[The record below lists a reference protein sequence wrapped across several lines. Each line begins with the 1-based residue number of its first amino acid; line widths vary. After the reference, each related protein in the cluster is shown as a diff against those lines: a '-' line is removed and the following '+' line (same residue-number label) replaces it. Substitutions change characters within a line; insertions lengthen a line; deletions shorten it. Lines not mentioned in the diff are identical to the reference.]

1 MNIGLNITKNDQKY
15 NHFLKMIKSGTH
27 HHDCN
32 FINVSL
38 EKNLKQHMP
47 NLDALLTYD
56 LSPDT
61 FSFAN
66 KQLKW
71 IHFGVAGVEK
81 SLFPQILKSKTILTN
96 CSGIHTRP
104 VSEFIMASILY
115 YCKRF
120 DQCQTFK
127 STQEWK
133 QWEVARTMVQL
144 KNKTLGIIGYGAIGK
159 ATAKMAKQF
168 GMNIIATRRLQ
179 KKIAQNTIVD
189 QLLPLSDIESLY
201 KQSDFIAITCPLT
214 PLTRNMVSKQ
224 EFKWMKSDAYI
235 INIARGAIIDEKALI
250 SAVKNQ
256 EIAGAAL
263 DVFNTEPLPKGH
275 PYFNLDNVFLS
286 PHISGNFPEYQ
297 TDMIEQFIDQ
307 LNRFLDGKALKN
319 RICKKRL
326 Y

>member
-1 MNIGLNITKNDQKY
+1 ML
-15 NHFLKMIKSGTH
+15 FLGDEL
-27 HHDCN
+27 HD
-32 FINVSL
+32 
-38 EKNLKQHMP
+38 
-47 NLDALLTYD
+47 
-56 LSPDT
+56 
-61 FSFAN
+61 
-66 KQLKW
+66 
-71 IHFGVAGVEK
+71 
-81 SLFPQILKSKTILTN
+81 
-96 CSGIHTRP
+96 
-104 VSEFIMASILY
+104 
-115 YCKRF
+115 
-120 DQCQTFK
+120 
-127 STQEWK
+127 
-133 QWEVARTMVQL
+133 
-144 KNKTLGIIGYGAIGK
+144 KTLGIIGYGALGK

-224 EFKWMKSDAYI
+224 EFQWMKSDAYI
-235 INIARGAIIDEKALI
+235 INIARGAIIDEDALI

-263 DVFNTEPLPKGH
+263 DVFNTEPLPKEH

>member
-1 MNIGLNITKNDQKY
+1 MNIGLNITKNTQKY
-15 NHFLKMIKSGTH
+15 NHFLDMIKSGLNH
-27 HHDCN
+27 SECN
-32 FINVSL
+32 FVNVSSK
-38 EKNLKQHMP
+38 ENLKKNIS
-47 NLDALLTYD
+47 NLDVLLTYD
-56 LSPDT
+56 INQEI
-61 FSFAN
+61 FSSTN
-66 KQLKW
+66 NRLKW

-104 VSEFIMASILY
+104 VSEFIMACILY

-120 DQCQTFK
+120 DQCQNFK

-159 ATAKMAKQF
+159 ATAKIAKQF
-168 GMNIIATRRLQ
+168 GINIIATRRLQ
-179 KKIAQNTIVD
+179 KTITKNTIVD
-189 QLLPLSDIESLY
+189 QLLPLSDIATLY
-201 KQSDFIAITCPLT
+201 KESDFIAITCPLT
-214 PLTRNMVSKQ
+214 PLTRNMVSHQ
-224 EFKWMKSDAYI
+224 EFQLMKSDAYI
-235 INIARGAIIDEKALI
+235 INIARGAIINEEALI
-250 SAVKNQ
+250 DALKKN
-256 EIAGAAL
+256 IIGGAAL
-263 DVFNTEPLPKGH
+263 DVFNTEPLAKGH
-275 PYFNLDNVFLS
+275 PFFDLDNIFLS

-297 TDMIEQFIDQ
+297 TDMIHQFIEQ

>member
-1 MNIGLNITKNDQKY
+1 MGSRLEGKNT
-15 NHFLKMIKSGTH
+15 IVT
-27 HHDCN
+27 
-32 FINVSL
+32 
-38 EKNLKQHMP
+38 
-47 NLDALLTYD
+47 A
-56 LSPDT
+56 
-61 FSFAN
+61 
-66 KQLKW
+66 
-71 IHFGVAGVEK
+71 AG
-81 SLFPQILKSKTILTN
+81 Q
-96 CSGIHTRP
+96 G
-104 VSEFIMASILY
+104 
-115 YCKRF
+115 
-120 DQCQTFK
+120 
-127 STQEWK
+127 
-133 QWEVARTMVQL
+133 
-144 KNKTLGIIGYGAIGK
+144 IGK

-189 QLLPLSDIESLY
+189 QLLPLSDVETLY

-224 EFKWMKSDAYI
+224 EFQWMKSDAYI
-235 INIARGAIIDEKALI
+235 INIARGAIIDEDALI

-263 DVFNTEPLPKGH
+263 DVFNTEPLPKEH

-297 TDMIEQFIDQ
+297 TDMITQFIDQ